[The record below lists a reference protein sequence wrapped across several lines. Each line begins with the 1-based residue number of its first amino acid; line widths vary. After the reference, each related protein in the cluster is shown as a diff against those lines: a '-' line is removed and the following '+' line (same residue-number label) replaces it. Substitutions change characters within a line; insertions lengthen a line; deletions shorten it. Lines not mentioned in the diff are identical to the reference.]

1 VTLIK
6 VDFLWWIVSQYKMS
20 FTFSV
25 PATNTPTHIV
35 VWQDSTVNSSSAS
48 TNVVMLTD
56 RIAALENAI
65 SKISGSSH
73 SHSHSPPLDADSSS
87 ALVSAPASA
96 SARADQNTPLISGI
110 NMRRRD
116 DSIGSL
122 SALHPPDV
130 RTILNALITSPI
142 IDSSEP
148 MQVDDASSVN
158 AEDADDE
165 GVAEDA
171 NEAEAD
177 EANADEAEAEEE
189 TSQLDEADEAE
200 EEGIELEEFE
210 YKGETY
216 YKDPEN
222 LVYKM
227 DADGDLDDQP
237 IGIWNEEKKKVLKYS
252 KS

>member
-1 VTLIK
+1 
-6 VDFLWWIVSQYKMS
+6 M

-35 VWQDSTVNSSSAS
+35 VWQDSTASSS

-65 SKISGSSH
+65 SKIGAA
-73 SHSHSPPLDADSSS
+73 PPAAPTALDT
-87 ALVSAPASA
+87 
-96 SARADQNTPLISGI
+96 NTPLISGI
-110 NMRRRD
+110 SMRRRD

-130 RTILNALITSPI
+130 RNILNALINPPVSLELNA
-142 IDSSEP
+142 SEP
-148 MQVDDASSVN
+148 MEVDH
-158 AEDADDE
+158 AEDAD
-165 GVAEDA
+165 ADA
-171 NEAEAD
+171 DAD
-177 EANADEAEAEEE
+177 EEE
-189 TSQLDEADEAE
+189 TSQLENADAEEEEADAEEEEAE
-200 EEGIELEEFE
+200 EDADAEEDAEEGIELEEFE

-216 YKDPEN
+216 YKDAEN

-252 KS
+252 KA

>member
-1 VTLIK
+1 
-6 VDFLWWIVSQYKMS
+6 M

-35 VWQDSTVNSSSAS
+35 VWQDSTASSS
-48 TNVVMLTD
+48 TNVVMLSD

-65 SKISGSSH
+65 SKIGT
-73 SHSHSPPLDADSSS
+73 PPPVTALDS
-87 ALVSAPASA
+87 
-96 SARADQNTPLISGI
+96 NTPLISGI
-110 NMRRRD
+110 SMRRRD

-130 RTILNALITSPI
+130 RNILNALINPPVSLELNA
-142 IDSSEP
+142 SEP
-148 MQVDDASSVN
+148 MEVDHVSS
-158 AEDADDE
+158 AD
-165 GVAEDA
+165 
-171 NEAEAD
+171 AEAD
-177 EANADEAEAEEE
+177 ADADADVEE
-189 TSQLDEADEAE
+189 TSQLDADAEEEDADADADAEEEEAE
-200 EEGIELEEFE
+200 EDADAEEGIELEEFE

-216 YKDPEN
+216 YKDAEN

-252 KS
+252 KA